1 VKSFHIM
8 IDSKLAKASDDPVR
22 YVCKEIGLFGG
33 DQLRELLSESPAIK
47 ITIEEA
53 KIEEGKK

>member
-1 VKSFHIM
+1 M